1 MSTHSGM
8 ASTGLITDYLMYDY
22 NTACGFI
29 AVAPA
34 PDSLSSIVVSDSEL
48 GIVAPLNSDENQ
60 YLDASY
66 PVYITILTSNDY
78 EYGGT
83 FYFKITD
90 GFQWTGSCEAL
101 S

>member
-8 ASTGLITDYLMYDY
+8 TVNGIITDYLMYDY

-34 PDSLSSIVVSDSEL
+34 PGALSSVVVSATET
-48 GIVAPLNSDENQ
+48 GTAAPSTITENK
-60 YLDASY
+60 YFEASY
-66 PVYITILTSNDY
+66 PVYITLLSSGDY

-83 FYFKITD
+83 F
-90 GFQWTGSCEAL
+90 
-101 S
+101 